1 MCVHAC
7 AFVEGRSR
15 HKHNLLLLF
24 LIESGLPL
32 NLELAILPR
41 EEEWEEEE
49 EEKSTQTLLPLST
62 PPQHWMTPLHLAVLW
77 VLGVQTQV
85 IMLGQCDGLY
95 MLS

>member
-15 HKHNLLLLF
+15 HKHNLLLL
-24 LIESGLPL
+24 LIESGLSL

>member
-15 HKHNLLLLF
+15 YKHNLLLLF

-41 EEEWEEEE
+41 EEEGEEEE

-62 PPQHWMTPLHLAVLW
+62 PPQHWMTGKQYPAW
-77 VLGVQTQV
+77 VLHRHYRSNLGL
-85 IMLGQCDGLY
+85 MLY
-95 MLS
+95 

>member
-41 EEEWEEEE
+41 EEEEEEE

>member
-1 MCVHAC
+1 MKAEKKQVFCPMT
-7 AFVEGRSR
+7 
-15 HKHNLLLLF
+15 LLP
-24 LIESGLPL
+24 LIPLRQGLPL

-41 EEEWEEEE
+41 EEEGEEEE